1 MNDDQKINEIHEI
14 LLKMKKESRVQS
26 IESKI
31 QTIALIAVFV
41 FGIATLSDLIKKT
54 KGKLGGV

>member
-1 MNDDQKINEIHEI
+1 MEQKDRIQEMHTI
-14 LLKMKKESRVQS
+14 LLQMKKESRSQS

-41 FGIATLSDLIKKT
+41 FGIATIGDLISKV
-54 KGKLGGV
+54 KGKIN

>member
-1 MNDDQKINEIHEI
+1 MDKLTQEQKIDQIYNDVVR
-14 LLKMKKESRVQS
+14 MKKESRIQS

-41 FGIATLSDLIKKT
+41 FGIATISDLIKRVK
-54 KGKLGGV
+54 K